1 MEAMEVVPQIDANA
15 KKWVHL
21 RKLLERPGPFCTPNF
36 TPSNEGLEFI
46 TKTCTIL
53 VIGAGGLGCELLKDL
68 ALMGFRDI
76 HVIDMDT
83 IDLSNLN
90 RQFLFRRND
99 IGSPKA
105 TVAAKFIN
113 ERIPGCNVTPH
124 YKKIQDFD
132 EPFYRQFH
140 LIVCGL
146 DSLVARRWINGMM
159 HSLLDYDDDGT
170 LDQSTIIPIV
180 DGGTEGFKGSARV
193 IFPGLTACIECNLD
207 LYPPQVTYPLCTI
220 ASTPRLPEHCVE
232 YVKIIQWE
240 KENPFDAD
248 LDGDDPQHVLWVYEK
263 AQERAS
269 QFHIVGLSYR
279 LVQGVLKNIIP
290 AVASTNAVVAASC
303 VSEVFKIA
311 TSCYECYNNFL
322 LFNDV
327 DGIFTYVFEAEKKEN
342 CITCSNVP
350 RPVEF
355 ADAGSVTLQDLID
368 YLCNSPAFQLKEPGI
383 TANING
389 QHKTL
394 FMSSVKSIA
403 ERTRSNLKMSL
414 AELKIENG
422 QELSVADQTNPST
435 ISIKIKYTNLN

>member
-1 MEAMEVVPQIDANA
+1 MEVVTQSDASG
-15 KKWVHL
+15 KKWVHI
-21 RKLLERPGPFCTPNF
+21 RKILERPGPFCTPLH
-36 TPSNEGLEFI
+36 PSLEGLEFI
-46 TKTCTIL
+46 MKTCTIL

-68 ALMGFRDI
+68 ALMGFRNI

-99 IGSPKA
+99 IGTSKA
-105 TVAAKFIN
+105 NVAAKFIN

-124 YKKIQDFD
+124 FCKIQDYD
-132 EPFYRQFH
+132 ESFYRQFH
-140 LIVCGL
+140 LVVCGL

-159 HSLLDYDDDGT
+159 HSLLEYDDAGN
-170 LDQSTIIPIV
+170 LDQTTIVPIV

-193 IFPGLTACIECNLD
+193 ILPGVTACIECNLD

-220 ASTPRLPEHCVE
+220 ATTPRLPEHCIE
-232 YVKIIQWE
+232 YVKIIQWD
-240 KENPFDAD
+240 KENPFEAD
-248 LDGDDPQHVLWVYEK
+248 LDGDDPQHISWIFEK

-269 QFHIVGLSYR
+269 QFNIVGLSYR

-303 VSEVFKIA
+303 VTEVFKIA

-327 DGIFTYVFEAEKKEN
+327 DGIFSYVFEAERKEN
-342 CITCSNVP
+342 CITCANVP
-350 RPVEF
+350 RLVEM
-355 ADAGSVTLQDLID
+355 ADDEVTLQDLIN
-368 YLCNSPAFQLKEPGI
+368 YLCNDAEFQLKEPGL
-383 TANING
+383 TTSVDGKN
-389 QHKTL
+389 KTL

-403 ERTRSNLKMSL
+403 ERTRPNLHLSL
-414 AELKIENG
+414 AELGIRNG
-422 QELSVADQTNPST
+422 QEITVADQTNPRT
-435 ISIKIKYTNLN
+435 FSIKIKYTNAN